1 MHSTFKLILLLTAI
15 ACADGRCPSMRGAWE
30 CAISDSPSYGRTC
43 ITRADIQ
50 RKVSKA
56 ALLSRPLLLAME
68 GPRYD
73 DLFSDCDADGNN
85 CISLKEAIRVQ
96 ECQRDCR
103 WRALWKDIMCTE

>member
-1 MHSTFKLILLLTAI
+1 MLLLITI
-15 ACADGRCPSMRGAWE
+15 ALADGRCPSMRGAWE

-73 DLFSDCDADGNN
+73 DLFSDCDADGNK
-85 CISLKEAIRVQ
+85 CISLEEAMQ